1 MKVKSILTP
10 SRARPHRLV
19 SFISSVDAS
28 TRVKA
33 NVEMIFYIDE
43 DDPHL
48 DAYKDLR
55 NRVWDLFPDFL
66 NFKFIKPGFSI
77 LI

>member
-48 DAYKDLR
+48 DANTKG
-55 NRVWDLFPDFL
+55 
-66 NFKFIKPGFSI
+66 IKHTFTCI
-77 LI
+77 RHLYTHMHVRQ

>member
-33 NVEMIFYIDE
+33 NVDMIFYIDGG
-43 DDPHL
+43 DPHL
-48 DAYKDLR
+48 GACLDL
-55 NRVWDLFPDFL
+55 
-66 NFKFIKPGFSI
+66 
-77 LI
+77 